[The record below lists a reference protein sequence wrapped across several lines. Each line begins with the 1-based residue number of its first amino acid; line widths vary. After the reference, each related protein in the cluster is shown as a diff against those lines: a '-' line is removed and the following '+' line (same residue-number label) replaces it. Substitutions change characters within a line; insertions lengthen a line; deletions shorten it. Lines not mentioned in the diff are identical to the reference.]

1 MYSIVFAC
9 LTQPYL
15 SPKKSLTEKAESY
28 PIREDLEHQENFLK
42 LPGHQIPQMA
52 NNFAF

>member
-1 MYSIVFAC
+1 MYSIVFTC
-9 LTQPYL
+9 LTQPYP

-42 LPGHQIPQMA
+42 LPGHQITQMA